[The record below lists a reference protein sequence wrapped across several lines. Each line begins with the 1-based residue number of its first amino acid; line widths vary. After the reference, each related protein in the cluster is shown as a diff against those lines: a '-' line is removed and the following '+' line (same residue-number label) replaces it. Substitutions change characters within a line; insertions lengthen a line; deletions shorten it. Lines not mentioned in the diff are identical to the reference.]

1 MRVVFH
7 ADSASMR
14 LPMRAPALYVPPMTT
29 RTDAIARA
37 RAHHDSGAFAD
48 TLGRLVAIPTES
60 QNPERA
66 QALEAYLADAMRPA
80 FAAMGFDTE
89 IVRHPAARGPFLI
102 ARRREG
108 EDLPTVLGYG
118 HGDVIRGQDERWAD
132 GLSPWTLV
140 EKDGAY
146 WGRGTADNK
155 GQHAIDMAALAAVLE
170 TRGRLGFNATFLI
183 EMGEEVG
190 SPGLREVAREHAA
203 ALAADLLVASDG
215 PRLSRDRPTLFLGS
229 RGGYPIDFV
238 VEAREGAHH
247 SGNFGGLLANP
258 AIELAH
264 ALASITGPTG
274 AIRIPEWTPGAVP
287 EAVRRALAEIVP
299 EQQPGGPALDPWWG
313 EPGLTPGE
321 RVFAW
326 SSFEIL
332 ALHAGVPE
340 APVNAIPGRA
350 WARGQLRFPVGV
362 DPDAVIPALRRHLD
376 AHGFQRVAVTRA
388 REEVFPATRTDPD
401 HPAVRFCARSLA
413 ETAGAPPAILP
424 NLGGSLPND
433 VFADLLG
440 MPTVWV
446 PHSYPGCSQHAPNE
460 HLPVAIAREGL
471 MLMAGLYW
479 DLGEPDAA
487 ARLRG
492 AA

>member
-1 MRVVFH
+1 MSTRRET
-7 ADSASMR
+7 ADR
-14 LPMRAPALYVPPMTT
+14 P
-29 RTDAIARA
+29 DAIARA
-37 RAHHDSGAFAD
+37 AAHHDSGAFAA
-48 TLGRLVAIPTES
+48 TLARLVAMPTES
-60 QNPERA
+60 QNPERGA
-66 QALEAYLADAMRPA
+66 ALEAYLADALRPA
-80 FAAMGFDTE
+80 FADMGFEVE
-89 IVRHPAARGPFLI
+89 IVRHPAAPAPFLV

-108 EDLPTVLGYG
+108 EDLPTILGYG
-118 HGDVIRGQDERWAD
+118 HGDVVRGQDARWAE
-132 GLSPWTLV
+132 GLSPWVMV
-140 EKDGAY
+140 ERDGAY

-155 GQHAIDMAALAAVLE
+155 GQHAIGMAALAAVLE

-183 EMGEEVG
+183 EMGEEIG
-190 SPGLREVAREHAA
+190 SPGLREVARDHAEL
-203 ALAADLLVASDG
+203 LAADLLVASDG
-215 PRLSRDRPTLFLGS
+215 PRLSKERPTLFLGA

-287 EAVRRALAEIVP
+287 EAVRRALADIVP

-313 EPGLTPGE
+313 EPGLTPAE

-376 AHGFQRVAVTRA
+376 AHGFQRVAVSRA

-401 HPAVRFCARSLA
+401 HPAVAFCAGSLA
-413 ETAGAPPAILP
+413 RTVGAPPAILP

-433 VFADLLG
+433 VFAELLG

-446 PHSYPGCSQHAPNE
+446 PHSYPGCSQHAPDE
-460 HLPVAIAREGL
+460 HLPTAIAREGL

-479 DLGEPDAA
+479 DLGEAG
-487 ARLRG
+487 ARERLG
-492 AA
+492 LG

>member
-1 MRVVFH
+1 
-7 ADSASMR
+7 
-14 LPMRAPALYVPPMTT
+14 MTT
-29 RTDAIARA
+29 RPDAVARA
-37 RAHHDSGAFAD
+37 RDHHDSGAFAT
-48 TLGRLVAIPTES
+48 TLARLVAIPTES

-66 QALEAYLADAMRPA
+66 GALEAYLADAMGPA
-80 FAAMGFDTE
+80 FAAMGFETQ
-89 IVRHPAARGPFLI
+89 IVRHEAARGPFLI

-132 GLSPWTLV
+132 GLSPWLLT
-140 EKDGAY
+140 ERDGAY

-183 EMGEEVG
+183 ETGEEIG
-190 SPGLREVAREHAA
+190 SPGLREIARDHAHT
-203 ALAADLLVASDG
+203 LAADLLVASDG
-215 PRLSRDRPTLFLGS
+215 PRLSKDRPTLFLGS
-229 RGGYPIDFV
+229 RGGYPIDFT

-287 EAVRRALAEIVP
+287 ETVRRALADIVP
-299 EQQPGGPALDPWWG
+299 EQQPGGPSLDPWWG
-313 EPGLTPGE
+313 EPGLTPAE

-376 AHGFQRVAVTRA
+376 AHGFARVQVARA

-401 HPAVRFCARSLA
+401 HPAVRFCAESLA
-413 ETAGAPPAILP
+413 RTTGAPPAILP

-433 VFADLLG
+433 VFADILG

-446 PHSYPGCSQHAPNE
+446 PHSYPGCNQHAPNE
-460 HLPVAIAREGL
+460 HLPVSVAREGL

-479 DLGEPDAA
+479 DLGEGSIT
-487 ARLRG
+487 ARIR
-492 AA
+492 

>member
-1 MRVVFH
+1 
-7 ADSASMR
+7 
-14 LPMRAPALYVPPMTT
+14 MTIDHT
-29 RTDAIARA
+29 PESGRSDAIARA
-37 RAHHDSGAFAD
+37 TAHHDGGAFAA
-48 TLGRLVAIPTES
+48 TLARLVAMPTES
-60 QNPERA
+60 QNPAREETL
-66 QALEAYLADAMRPA
+66 QAYLAEALAPA
-80 FAAMGFDTE
+80 FAAMGFETE
-89 IVRHPAARGPFLI
+89 IVRHPAGPAPFLI

-108 EDLPTVLGYG
+108 DDLPTVLGYG
-118 HGDVIRGQDERWAD
+118 HGDVVRGQDAQWRE
-132 GLSPWTLV
+132 GLSPWVVV
-140 EKDGAY
+140 ERDGAY

-155 GQHAIDMAALAAVLE
+155 GQHAIGMAALAAVLE

-183 EMGEEVG
+183 EMGEEIG
-190 SPGLREVAREHAA
+190 SPGLREVARDRAD

-215 PRLSRDRPTLFLGS
+215 PRLSRERPTLFLGA

-287 EAVRRALAEIVP
+287 EAVRRALADIVP
-299 EQQPGGPALDPWWG
+299 AQQPSGPALDAWWG
-313 EPGLTPGE
+313 EPGLTPAE

-362 DPDAVIPALRRHLD
+362 DPDAVIPALRRHLG
-376 AHGFQRVAVTRA
+376 AHGFSRVAVSRA

-401 HPAVRFCARSLA
+401 HPAVAFCAASLA
-413 ETAGAPPAILP
+413 RTSGAPPAILP

-460 HLPVAIAREGL
+460 HLPVSIAREGL
-471 MLMAGLYW
+471 ALMAGLYW
-479 DLGEPDAA
+479 DLGEPDAR
-487 ARLRG
+487 ARLG
-492 AA
+492 IG

>member
-1 MRVVFH
+1 
-7 ADSASMR
+7 
-14 LPMRAPALYVPPMTT
+14 MTSD
-29 RTDAIARA
+29 RTPTAGRPDAIARA
-37 RAHHDSGAFAD
+37 VAHLDGGAFAA
-48 TLGRLVAIPTES
+48 TLARLVAMPTES
-60 QNPERA
+60 QNPARGA
-66 QALEAYLADAMRPA
+66 ALEAYLAEALGPA
-80 FAAMGFDTE
+80 FAAMGFE
-89 IVRHPAARGPFLI
+89 VAIVRHPAGPAPFLI

-108 EDLPTVLGYG
+108 SDLPTVLGYG
-118 HGDVIRGQDERWAD
+118 HGDVVRGQDAQWRE
-132 GLSPWTLV
+132 GLSPWTLT
-140 EKDGAY
+140 ERDGAY

-183 EMGEEVG
+183 EMGEEIG
-190 SPGLREVAREHAA
+190 SPGLREVARDHAD

-215 PRLSRDRPTLFLGS
+215 PRLSKERPTLFLGA

-287 EAVRRALAEIVP
+287 EAVRRALADIVP
-299 EQQPGGPALDPWWG
+299 AQQPGGPVLDPWWG
-313 EPGLTPGE
+313 EPGLTPAE

-362 DPDAVIPALRRHLD
+362 DPDAVVPALRRHLD
-376 AHGFQRVAVTRA
+376 ANGFSRVAVSRA

-401 HPAVRFCARSLA
+401 HPAVAFCADSLA
-413 ETAGAPPAILP
+413 RTTGAPPAILP

-460 HLPVAIAREGL
+460 HLPVSIAREGL
-471 MLMAGLYW
+471 ALMAGLYW
-479 DLGEPDAA
+479 DLGEPDAR
-487 ARLRG
+487 ARLGIR
-492 AA
+492 